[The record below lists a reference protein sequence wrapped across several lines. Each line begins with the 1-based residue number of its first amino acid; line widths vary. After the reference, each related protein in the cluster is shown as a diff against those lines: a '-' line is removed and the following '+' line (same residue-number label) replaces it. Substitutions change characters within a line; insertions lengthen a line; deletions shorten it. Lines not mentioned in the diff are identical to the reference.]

1 MKGIFLKSNENA
13 RENGKFISAN
23 INGHIMLVIV
33 YTWRSA
39 VRGGMGGEP
48 HVSVYTVHGMYL
60 ILSVVV
66 LRRSLLLFFM
76 FGNRFYNW
84 ALTFLKISS
93 TKVLTASSW

>member
-23 INGHIMLVIV
+23 IILVIV

-39 VRGGMGGEP
+39 VHEGMGGEP

-84 ALTFLKISS
+84 ALTFLKI
-93 TKVLTASSW
+93 A